1 MHDLFHLSPN
11 FVRLHFS
18 RGVLNELA
26 MVRTLFMCFLTEAS
40 AAASCPSDVS
50 YDIRWQQIR
59 VKGYDSGTVCLL
71 LVDALHFSRGV
82 LNELAMVRTLFMCFL
97 TEASAAS
104 SCPSDVSY
112 DIRWQQIRGK
122 GYDSDTVCLLL
133 VDGVTRLLTLNLPYL
148 FEAGFFRT
156 LSRTKRA
163 SSCLAEVRDNIDFFW
178 TVSDDCSAH
187 HAFHSSSLHM
197 DLCSDLLS
205 SMLALTV

>member
-163 SSCLAEVRDNIDFFW
+163 SSCLAEVRDNIAFFLDR
-178 TVSDDCSAH
+178 V
-187 HAFHSSSLHM
+187 
-197 DLCSDLLS
+197 
-205 SMLALTV
+205 